1 MAPCCLFLLYQ
12 KSPKNRTMSEIQ
24 LKLTP
29 RAIASFLDLCFP
41 TNENITQ
48 VKKQFYEENIRNQV
62 QEWRWKGIP
71 CNIA

>member
-1 MAPCCLFLLYQ
+1 
-12 KSPKNRTMSEIQ
+12 MSEIQ